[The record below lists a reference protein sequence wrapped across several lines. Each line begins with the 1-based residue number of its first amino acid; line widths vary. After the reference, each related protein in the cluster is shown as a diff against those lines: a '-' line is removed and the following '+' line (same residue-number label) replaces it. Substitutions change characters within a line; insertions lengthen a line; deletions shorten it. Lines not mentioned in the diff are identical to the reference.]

1 LSGNLD
7 DHLVFDGAGK
17 RFADGVQALDNVTFG
32 VRRGAFCV
40 LLGPSGSG
48 KSTLLRAVNGLTTL
62 SQGEVRIDGEAIS
75 SRSLAQVR
83 RRVGMIHQHF
93 GLIDR
98 ASVAE
103 NMIGGALAVIPTWR
117 ALTGLYPSRHK
128 RKACA
133 LLDAVGLEPQH
144 LRRPARALS
153 GGQRQRVGI
162 ARALMLDPEIIV
174 ADEPVAS
181 LDPKASRDTLELL
194 RQAARARG
202 VTVLCSLHQVDLALE
217 FADQIVALRKGRTVH
232 IGAPNDLSPRA
243 LARFYEASPP
253 SAESCA

>member
-1 LSGNLD
+1 MSSDID
-7 DHLVFDGAGK
+7 DHLVFDGVGK
-17 RFADGVQALDNVTFG
+17 RFSDGVQALDGVTFG

-62 SQGEVRIDGEAIS
+62 SQGEVRIGGEAIDN
-75 SRSLAQVR
+75 RSLARLR
-83 RRVGMIHQHF
+83 RRVSMIHQHF
-93 GLIDR
+93 GLVDR
-98 ASVAE
+98 ATVAE

-117 ALTGLYPSRHK
+117 ALTGLYPARHK
-128 RKACA
+128 RKACE
-133 LLDAVGLEPQH
+133 LLAAVGLDPEH

-162 ARALMLDPEIIV
+162 ARALMLDPEIII

-181 LDPKASRDTLELL
+181 LDPKVSRDTLQLL
-194 RQAARARG
+194 RQAAQARG

-217 FADQIVALRKGRTVH
+217 FADQIVALRQGRVVH
-232 IGAPNDLSPRA
+232 IGASADLSPGA
-243 LARFYEASPP
+243 IARFYEASPP
-253 SAESCA
+253 LAEPRA